1 MIEYVLGISWGI
13 FVGFAIA
20 VPVGP
25 VGLICIQRTFAK
37 NKTSGLVSGL
47 GAALADA
54 LLASV
59 GAFSITVIFLFIKQN
74 HALLQILGGGLL
86 LLLGVMALVQKK
98 KDNEP
103 KTDTTLGFIE
113 EALSAFILTITN
125 PLSAFS
131 FFVAF
136 AGISHKLCGGFA
148 VAISFVIGAFIGSCL
163 WWIFLTGVTDRI
175 AHRIN
180 QNHIKSASKW
190 FSIIITVFGAIIL
203 IGVFFK

>member
-25 VGLICIQRTFAK
+25 VGLICIQRTLAK
-37 NKTSGLVSGL
+37 NKTSGLVSGF

-74 HALLQILGGGLL
+74 HSLLQLLGGGLL
-86 LLLGVMALVQKK
+86 LFLGIIALVQRK
-98 KDNEP
+98 KDTP
-103 KTDTTLGFIE
+103 KSDTTLGFIE
-113 EALSAFILTITN
+113 EALSAFVLTITN

-136 AGISHKLCGGFA
+136 AGISHKLGSGFA
-148 VAISFVIGAFIGSCL
+148 VAMSFVIGVFIGSCL
-163 WWIFLTGVTDRI
+163 WWIFLTSVTDRI

-180 QNHIKSASKW
+180 HDHIKSINKW
-190 FSIIITVFGAIIL
+190 FSIIITVVGAVIL
-203 IGVFFK
+203 IGVLFK